1 MTSSVLN
8 EMKNDLTT
16 KMKSLIQLEVDKIVK
31 KKKEE
36 FNMIVLK
43 LQERITALEL
53 EEDDLEKYGQHV
65 CIGTED
71 VPVEF
76 NEQLIKYIKRFVFF

>member
-1 MTSSVLN
+1 MLN

-16 KMKSLIQLEVDKIVK
+16 EMKSLIQLEADKIVK

-43 LQERITALEL
+43 L
-53 EEDDLEKYGQHV
+53 HN
-65 CIGTED
+65 GTGA
-71 VPVEF
+71 
-76 NEQLIKYIKRFVFF
+76 RGR